1 MAYMS
6 VAKGYFTRRAA
17 GEALPKSVTDVYD
30 GEANDQIFSLLK
42 KACGDG
48 ECSMMD
54 YALRYL
60 MEGHPFPSVPIA
72 SFDNDEQL
80 AAGMGSVEAPVDPQ
94 VMEAL
99 RRVKK
104 LSMDC

>member
-1 MAYMS
+1 M
-6 VAKGYFTRRAA
+6 F
-17 GEALPKSVTDVYD
+17 YD
-30 GEANDQIFSLLK
+30 G
-42 KACGDG
+42 
-48 ECSMMD
+48 
-54 YALRYL
+54 LRPAVFN
-60 MEGHPFPSVPIA
+60 GGASVPVPIA

-80 AAGMGSVEAPVDPQ
+80 AAGMGSVESPVDPQ

>member
-1 MAYMS
+1 
-6 VAKGYFTRRAA
+6 
-17 GEALPKSVTDVYD
+17 
-30 GEANDQIFSLLK
+30 
-42 KACGDG
+42 
-48 ECSMMD
+48 
-54 YALRYL
+54 

-99 RRVKK
+99 RRAKK

>member
-1 MAYMS
+1 M
-6 VAKGYFTRRAA
+6 F
-17 GEALPKSVTDVYD
+17 YD
-30 GEANDQIFSLLK
+30 G
-42 KACGDG
+42 
-48 ECSMMD
+48 
-54 YALRYL
+54 LRPAVFN
-60 MEGHPFPSVPIA
+60 GGASVPSVPIA